1 MPDRYEETMTD
12 SERREALLDLVD
24 PDRTASQDA
33 IQRLVVLGLVE
44 RTRKGFQPTSAGWVL
59 MGDSGRRFDTSN

>member
-1 MPDRYEETMTD
+1 MLDRYEETMTD

-59 MGDSGRRFDTSN
+59 LGDSGRRFDT